1 MNIKLKCTVFSAAL
15 CALASFAQTK
25 EPADNS
31 SFERVPRQALVELK
45 ATVGRP
51 FKAGLVFINGRFIEP
66 PYKVE
71 RYGTAFRIN
80 GIQVSGQVIPWD
92 DFLKTQSGCKVEKV
106 EPSASPA
113 EPVTEEVEEE
123 VEEEV
128 SDESSGGDDLDD
140 LFSDDPAPA
149 ATKKKKTVKRVR
161 KVVRKVEPV
170 PETRVVFDGDF
181 RMNDRSRQ
189 LVARLN
195 KLRSEIETSLR
206 SGGCFFFSSRHSRIN
221 VDSGAADLLLDSL
234 PAVMKNNAGFPGF
247 ASAARA
253 ANLGYLPEQT
263 LRDLFRN
270 RIDYLKLQERRRV
283 LKEERRWENLLR

>member
-1 MNIKLKCTVFSAAL
+1 MNTKLKCVIFSAAL

-92 DFLKTQSGCKVEKV
+92 DFLKTQAGSKVEKV

-128 SDESSGGDDLDD
+128 SEESSGSDDLDD

-149 ATKKKKTVKRVR
+149 KPKKKVKRVR
-161 KVVRKVEPV
+161 KVVRQAAPAA
-170 PETRVVFDGDF
+170 PETRVVFEGDF

-221 VDSGAADLLLDSL
+221 VDRGAADLLLDAL

>member
-1 MNIKLKCTVFSAAL
+1 
-15 CALASFAQTK
+15 
-25 EPADNS
+25 
-31 SFERVPRQALVELK
+31 
-45 ATVGRP
+45 
-51 FKAGLVFINGRFIEP
+51 
-66 PYKVE
+66 
-71 RYGTAFRIN
+71 
-80 GIQVSGQVIPWD
+80 
-92 DFLKTQSGCKVEKV
+92 
-106 EPSASPA
+106 
-113 EPVTEEVEEE
+113 
-123 VEEEV
+123 
-128 SDESSGGDDLDD
+128 
-140 LFSDDPAPA
+140 
-149 ATKKKKTVKRVR
+149 
-161 KVVRKVEPV
+161 
-170 PETRVVFDGDF
+170 
-181 RMNDRSRQ
+181 MNDRSRQ

-234 PAVMKNNAGFPGF
+234 PAVMKNNAGFSGF

>member
-1 MNIKLKCTVFSAAL
+1 MNKKLKCTVFSAAL
-15 CALASFAQTK
+15 CALASFAQTR

-92 DFLKTQSGCKVEKV
+92 DFLKTQAGSKVEKV

-128 SDESSGGDDLDD
+128 SEESSGSDDLDD

-149 ATKKKKTVKRVR
+149 KPKKKVKRVR
-161 KVVRKVEPV
+161 KVVRQAAPAA
-170 PETRVVFDGDF
+170 PETRVVFEGDF

-221 VDSGAADLLLDSL
+221 VDRGAADLLLDAL